1 MRSPWLLLILFPL
14 LLTSCGGPGTY
25 AEDEQFQSDPR
36 HRRDFKVAAPVLC
49 DAARRVLLGDGYIVT
64 KGEGQSLFGDKEFQ
78 GEEKRRAILHL
89 CITCEQRQADS
100 STLFV
105 TAIEEHFDVKTS
117 RKSTLIGVPIVAPL
131 SIGTRSEA
139 DNQVMTR
146 GETVTDREFYER
158 IYRAVR
164 RELPR

>member
-1 MRSPWLLLILFPL
+1 MKSPWVMLMLFPL

-36 HRRDFKVAAPVLC
+36 HRRDYQAAAPVLC
-49 DAARRVLLGDGYIVT
+49 DAARRVLLGDGYVVT

-78 GEEKRRAILHL
+78 GDEKQRAILHL
-89 CITCEQRQADS
+89 CVACEPRAGG

-105 TAIEEHFDVKTS
+105 TAIEEHFDVKAT

-131 SIGTRSEA
+131 SIGTRRES
-139 DNQVMTR
+139 DSQVMTR
-146 GETVTDREFYER
+146 GETVKDRGFYER
-158 IYRAVR
+158 LYRAVQ